1 MIELILIL
9 ETEDDRIHITCGSTD
24 DLVDYLKTIN
34 LEDYERSNI
43 LFYIDDKVNYAIS
56 KIYKERYLKKN

>member
-9 ETEDDRIHITCGSTD
+9 ETKEDINHITCGSTD

-43 LFYIDDKVNYAIS
+43 LFIIDGSPNYKIS
-56 KIYKERYLKKN
+56 KIYRDRYLKN